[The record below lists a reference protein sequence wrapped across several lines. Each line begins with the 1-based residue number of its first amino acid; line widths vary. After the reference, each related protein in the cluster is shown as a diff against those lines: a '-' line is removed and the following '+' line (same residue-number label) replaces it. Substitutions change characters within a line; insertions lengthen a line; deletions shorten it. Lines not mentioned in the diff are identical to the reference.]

1 MSAQKKTILILGH
14 PSEPHAAHM
23 KGAVEEA
30 GAIAYYFETHLFPTQ
45 IQLSWM
51 PATMDGTIALADGH
65 KLRLQDI
72 HSVFWRQIAGVQIAP
87 ALEPEQQRL
96 AYNDSMSLLRSI
108 MQGSM
113 AKWINTWEAYQ
124 FHKEKPLQ
132 LSMVKKLGVQ
142 IPQTLI
148 SNDPEQITNFVN
160 TQQTVIFKPV
170 YGGAHTQRVT
180 PQHLEPER
188 LKKVLSLSPATFQ
201 AYIPGTNIRTYVI
214 GESIFSAEIDSPDLD
229 FRTDQN
235 ASLIPLK
242 VPDEIAQQCLSI
254 AKALKLQW
262 TAIDWRL
269 SPSGEYFFLEANPSP
284 MFLYFE
290 QQTGFSITE
299 ALLNLLL
306 HL

>member
-23 KGAVEEA
+23 QRAIGQT
-30 GAIAYYFETHLFPTQ
+30 GAIAYYLETHLFPTQ
-45 IQLSWM
+45 IQLSWI
-51 PATMDGTIALADGH
+51 PATMDGTIVFADGY

-87 ALEPEQQRL
+87 ALAPEQQRL
-96 AYNDSMSLLRSI
+96 AYEDSMSLLRSI
-108 MQGSM
+108 MQGST
-113 AKWINTWEAYQ
+113 AKWINSWEAYQ

-132 LSMVKKLGVQ
+132 LSMVKKLGIQ

-188 LKKVLSLSPATFQ
+188 LKKVLSFSPATFQ
-201 AYIPGTNIRTYVI
+201 TYIPGTNIRTYVI

-235 ASLIPLK
+235 ASLTPIK

-254 AKALKLQW
+254 AKTLKLQW

-269 SPSGEYFFLEANPSP
+269 SPSGKYFFLEANPSP

-290 QQTGFSITE
+290 QQTGYSITE

-306 HL
+306 GV

>member
-1 MSAQKKTILILGH
+1 MSARHKIILILGH

-23 KGAVEEA
+23 KGAVEQA
-30 GAIAYYFETHLFPTQ
+30 GAIAYYLETHLFPTQ
-45 IQLSWM
+45 IQLSWI
-51 PATMDGTIALADGH
+51 PETMAGTITFADGY

-72 HSVFWRQIAGVQIAP
+72 QSIFWRQIAGVQISP
-87 ALEPEQQRL
+87 SLEPEQQRL
-96 AYNDSMSLLRSI
+96 AYEDSMSLLRSI
-108 MQGSM
+108 LQGS
-113 AKWINTWEAYQ
+113 AEKCFNSWEAYQ

-132 LSMVKKLGVQ
+132 LSIVKKLGIR
-142 IPQTLI
+142 IPPTLI
-148 SNDPEQITNFVN
+148 SNDPEQITNFAN

-180 PQHLEPER
+180 PQHLAPER

-214 GESIFSAEIDSPDLD
+214 GEAIFSAEIHSPDLD
-229 FRTDQN
+229 FRTDEN
-235 ASLIPLK
+235 ASLVPLK

-290 QQTGFSITE
+290 QQTGYPIAET
-299 ALLNLLL
+299 LLNLLL
-306 HL
+306 Q

>member
-1 MSAQKKTILILGH
+1 MSARNKIILILGH

-23 KGAVEEA
+23 KGSVEQA
-30 GAIAYYFETHLFPTQ
+30 GAIAYYLETHLFPTQ
-45 IQLSWM
+45 IQLSWI
-51 PATMDGTIALADGH
+51 PETMAGTIAFADGH

-72 HSVFWRQIAGVQIAP
+72 QSIFWRQIAGVQISP
-87 ALEPEQQRL
+87 SLEPEQQRL
-96 AYNDSMSLLRSI
+96 AYEDSMSLLRSI
-108 MQGSM
+108 LQGS
-113 AKWINTWEAYQ
+113 AEKCFNSWEAYQ

-132 LSMVKKLGVQ
+132 LGTVKKLGIQ
-142 IPQTLI
+142 IPPTLI
-148 SNDPEQITNFVN
+148 SNDPEQITNFAN

-180 PQHLEPER
+180 PQHLAPER

-214 GESIFSAEIDSPDLD
+214 GEAIFSAEIHSPDLD
-229 FRTDQN
+229 FRTDEN
-235 ASLIPLK
+235 ASLVPLK

-254 AKALKLQW
+254 AKSLKLRW

-284 MFLYFE
+284 MFLHFE
-290 QQTGFSITE
+290 KQTGYPISDT
-299 ALLNLLL
+299 LLNLLL
-306 HL
+306 Q